1 MTGFARAEGHADGHG
16 WVWEVKSVNGRGLDL
31 RCRVP
36 PGLDRLEAVARAAA
50 QARFKRGTLA
60 LTLTVS
66 RPPGEGRFV
75 VNRQALEQIMAL
87 RAELGADVDPAKPR
101 LEELLAVNGVVS
113 FEAAAEDEA
122 AAERRLDAMVETLET
137 VLDGLAD
144 MRGAEGA
151 RLHAVLVAQLDTL
164 ARLADQAAASAA
176 SQPAALK
183 ERLQRQVAELLEAEV
198 GLSEERLVQE
208 TAILAAKADV
218 REEIDRL
225 VAHIAAARD
234 LIAEGRAERGAV
246 GRRLDFLCQ
255 ELNREANT
263 IAAKAADLEL
273 TRTSLALKAAI
284 EQFREQV
291 QNIE

>member
-1 MTGFARAEGHADGHG
+1 MTGFARAEDHADGHG

-36 PGLDRLEAVARAAA
+36 PGLDRLEAAARAAA
-50 QARFKRGTLA
+50 LARFTRGTLA

-66 RPPGEGRFV
+66 RPSGEGRFV
-75 VNRQALEQIMAL
+75 VNQQALDQIMAL
-87 RAELGADVDPAKPR
+87 RAELGDRVDSAKPR
-101 LEELLAVNGVVS
+101 LEDLLAVNGVVS
-113 FEAAAEDEA
+113 FEAATEDEA
-122 AAERRLDAMVETLET
+122 AAKRRLDAMAATLET
-137 VLDGLAD
+137 ALDGLAD
-144 MRGAEGA
+144 MRRAEGA
-151 RLHAVLVAQLDTL
+151 RLHAVLVTQLDAL
-164 ARLADQAAASAA
+164 ARLADEAAACAA
-176 SQPAALK
+176 SQPAVLK
-183 ERLQRQVAELLEAEV
+183 ERLQRQVAALLDAEA

-234 LIAEGRAERGAV
+234 LIAERRAEGAAV

-263 IAAKAADLEL
+263 IAAKAADLDL